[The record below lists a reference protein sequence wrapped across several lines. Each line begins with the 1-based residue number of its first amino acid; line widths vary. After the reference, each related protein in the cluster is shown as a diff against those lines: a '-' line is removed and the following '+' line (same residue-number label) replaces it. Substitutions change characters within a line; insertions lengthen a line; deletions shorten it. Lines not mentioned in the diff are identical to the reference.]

1 MEYQL
6 LDDIKLVALLNV
18 SDEKAFQEIYKRYW
32 KPLYFSVLKKIERT
46 DVAEELLQ
54 NLFVSLWNN
63 RGKVQIESLGPYLAT
78 SARYQV
84 ISYIRSV
91 LVRRSYQ
98 QQQLEER
105 HSEEAS
111 VSDSDHLIRIQ
122 ELKTAIQNAL
132 EKMPEKT
139 RTIFQMSRYEQLPVK
154 EIARQMELSEKS
166 VEYHITQSLKILRSF
181 LKEYLPVSIVLYP
194 LFLN

>member
-1 MEYQL
+1 MDYQL

-98 QQQLEER
+98 QQELEER

>member
-1 MEYQL
+1 MDYQL

-98 QQQLEER
+98 QQELEER

-181 LKEYLPVSIVLYP
+181 LKEYLPMGIVLYL